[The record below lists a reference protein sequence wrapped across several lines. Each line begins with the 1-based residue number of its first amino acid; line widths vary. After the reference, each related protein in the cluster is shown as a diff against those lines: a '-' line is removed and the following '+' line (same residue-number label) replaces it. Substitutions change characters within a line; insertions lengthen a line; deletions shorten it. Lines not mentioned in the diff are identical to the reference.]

1 VTTEEK
7 NKAHERGFGRI
18 LLEFLGSM
26 NLAITLLVAIA
37 IASVIGTVLQQNQA
51 YSGYL
56 SKFGPFW
63 FEAFEKLGLYDIY
76 GTTWFWAILAF
87 LLVSTSVCIYRNA
100 PSMLRDMRQ
109 FRLNVQEKSLRNF
122 HNVREWKFAGSRDT
136 LLASAQAFLQ
146 LEGYRSRLK
155 DHGDH
160 LVLAA
165 RKGTYNRLG
174 YLLTHLSIVVIC
186 VGAALDAN
194 LGLRLDLLTGKKA
207 IETRDIVASEVP
219 EKSFLGVDN
228 PEFRGS
234 VYISEGGTSR
244 IVFLGMKEGYL
255 VQRLPFLIEL
265 KDFRIEHYL
274 TGQPKSF
281 ESDLVIH
288 DPERKEPLEA
298 TISVNHPLVYKG
310 YAIYQADFKDGGSKL
325 KMRAWGIFDGHSTD
339 LEGEVGQDYNLTT
352 PMGNY
357 VLELDDFRM
366 YNIEPA
372 PEGHPSGKEKIN
384 YGPSYSYKLRDTQGQ
399 AKEYNTFMAPVIFEG
414 RPFFLTGVRLEVG
427 EPMRYMHIPAD
438 ANNSI
443 DRFMAFRAALAD
455 RKRVRRIVE
464 TEMMNI
470 ARNVGVDA
478 ATRKKATESILTGVQ
493 RFVRG
498 GYDAVTS
505 GVSADDPQREKH
517 IQAMLNVLVSVF
529 KAVYLDVL
537 KDEGV
542 AVNQQISDSDVQF
555 FDDSLNAMSAIQRY
569 GSPVFLQL
577 VDFKE
582 IQASGLQ
589 ISKKPWQNLVYLGCL
604 MLIIGVFFMFYIHHK
619 RVWLWMREQDGQVQI
634 VFAGSGDR
642 DLRGF
647 KADFDTLAER
657 MEQVLKSPS

>member
-1 VTTEEK
+1 VTTEE
-7 NKAHERGFGRI
+7 NKQVTHRGFGRI

-51 YSGYL
+51 YNDYL
-56 SKFGPFW
+56 IKFGPFW
-63 FEAFEKLGLYDIY
+63 FEVFNKLGLYDIY
-76 GTTWFWAILAF
+76 GTAWFWTILGF

-100 PSMLRDMRQ
+100 PSMVRDIRQ
-109 FRLNVQEKSLRNF
+109 YRLNVQEKSLRNF
-122 HNVREWKFAGSRDT
+122 HNVREWTLDGPRQPLLDKAVT
-136 LLASAQAFLQ
+136 LLK
-146 LEGYRSRLK
+146 LEGYRSRAK

-160 LVLAA
+160 LLLAA
-165 RKGTYNRLG
+165 KKGTFNRLG
-174 YLLTHLSIVVIC
+174 YLLTHMSIVVIC
-186 VGAALDAN
+186 LGAALDAN
-194 LGLRLDLLTGKKA
+194 LGLRLQLLTGKKV
-207 IETRDIVASEVP
+207 IETRDITASQVP
-219 EKSFLGVDN
+219 EKSFLGVEN

-288 DPERKEPLEA
+288 DPDRKEPLAA

-325 KMRAWGIFDGHSTD
+325 KLRAWGINDGHSTD
-339 LEGEVGQDYNLTT
+339 LEGEVGQDYKLTT
-352 PMGNY
+352 PVGNY
-357 VLELDDFRM
+357 TLELNDFRM
-366 YNIEPA
+366 FNIEDP
-372 PEGHPSGKEKIN
+372 PEGDTSGKKKIN
-384 YGPSYSYKLRDTQGQ
+384 YGPSYSYKLRDAQGQ
-399 AKEYNTFMAPVIFEG
+399 AKEYNTFMAPVQFDG
-414 RPFFLTGVRLEVG
+414 RPFFLTGVRTDVG
-427 EPMRYMHIPAD
+427 EPMRYLHIPAD
-438 ANNSI
+438 PNYKI
-443 DRFMAFRAALAD
+443 DRFMQFRAALAD
-455 RKRVRRIVE
+455 QKRVRRIVE

-470 ARNVGVDA
+470 ASNVGVDA
-478 ATRKKATESILTGVQ
+478 ATRKKATESILIGVQ
-493 RFVRG
+493 RFVTG
-498 GYDAVTS
+498 GYDAVTA
-505 GVSADDPQREKH
+505 GVDSADPERKKH

-537 KDEGV
+537 KQEGV
-542 AVNQQISDSDVQF
+542 AVNQQISDTDVQF

-577 VDFKE
+577 VDFKQ

-589 ISKKPWQNLVYLGCL
+589 ISKKPWQNMVYLGCL
-604 MLIIGVFFMFYIHHK
+604 MLIVGVFFMFYIHHK
-619 RVWLWMREQDGQVQI
+619 RVWLWMREQDGQVQL

-642 DLRGF
+642 DMRGF
-647 KADFDTLAER
+647 KADFERLAER
-657 MEQVLKSPS
+657 LEKLLKSPS

>member
-1 VTTEEK
+1 MTTEEQK
-7 NKAHERGFGRI
+7 QVHERSFGRI

-26 NLAITLLVAIA
+26 NLAITLLVVIA
-37 IASVIGTVLQQNQA
+37 ITSVIGTVLQQNQA

-56 SKFGPFW
+56 GKFGPFW

-76 GTTWFWAILAF
+76 GTAWFWAILAF
-87 LLVSTSVCIYRNA
+87 LLISTSVCIYRNA
-100 PSMLRDMRQ
+100 PTMLRDMRR

-122 HNVREWKFAGSRDT
+122 HNVREWNVAGSRDA
-136 LLASAQAFLQ
+136 LLESAQALLK
-146 LEGYRSRLK
+146 LEGYRSRIEDK
-155 DHGDH
+155 GDH

-165 RKGTYNRLG
+165 RKGVYNRLG

-186 VGAALDAN
+186 IAAALDAN
-194 LGLRLDLLTGKKA
+194 LGLRMDLLTGKKV

-219 EKSFLGVDN
+219 EKSFLDSDN
-228 PEFRGS
+228 SAFRGS

-244 IVFLGMKEGYL
+244 IVFLGIKEGYL

-288 DPERKEPLEA
+288 DPDRAEPLAA

-310 YAIYQADFKDGGSKL
+310 YSIYQADFKDGGSKL
-325 KMRAWGIFDGHSTD
+325 KLRAWGIFDGVATD
-339 LEGEVGQDYNLTT
+339 LEGEVSQDYDLTT
-352 PMGNY
+352 PLGKY
-357 VLELDDFRM
+357 VLELDDFREF
-366 YNIEPA
+366 NIDQA

-384 YGPSYSYKLRDTQGQ
+384 YGPSYAYKLRDTQGQ
-399 AKEYNTFMAPVIFEG
+399 AKEYNTFMAPVLFDG
-414 RPFFLTGVRLEVG
+414 RPFFLTGVRTEVG

-438 ANNSI
+438 GNNSI
-443 DRFMAFRAALAD
+443 DRFMRFRAALAD
-455 RKRVRRIVE
+455 QKRVRRIVE
-464 TEMMNI
+464 SEMMNI

-478 ATRKKATESILTGVQ
+478 ETRKKATESILTGVQ
-493 RFVRG
+493 RFVQG
-498 GYDAVTS
+498 GYDAVTA
-505 GVSADDPQREKH
+505 GVSADDPQRDKH

-542 AVNQQISDSDVQF
+542 AVDRQISDADVQF

-577 VDFKE
+577 VDFTQVE
-582 IQASGLQ
+582 ASGLQ
-589 ISKKPWQNLVYLGCL
+589 ITKKPWQNLVYLGFL
-604 MLIIGVFFMFYIHHK
+604 MLIVGVFFMFYIHHK
-619 RVWLWMREQDGQVQI
+619 RLWLWMSEQDGQI
-634 VFAGSGDR
+634 HILFAGSGDR

-647 KADFDTLAER
+647 KADFDQLAKR
-657 MEQVLKSPS
+657 MEQVLTSS